1 MTKAHD
7 PASLFDGVILVA
19 APHMD
24 DEVLACGGMIARL
37 PRKDRIHLVYATD
50 GARSPVPLYPWMGKA
65 APDLAQIRM
74 QEAREAMAV
83 LGVPEENLRF
93 LGLEDGR
100 LNRHAGELIA
110 GVADAIAETRPD
122 RIFIPFR
129 YDRHPDHL
137 ALGRATLRALQILA
151 CNCQVY
157 EYFVYYRFRFLAG
170 GDIRRFI
177 RPELL
182 VRVDVDPCSS
192 RKRDALVR
200 YRSQT
205 TCLYGWQRRPI
216 LPRERVEEVSASP
229 ELFLRHDPRYP
240 GPAVFARAA
249 TWIRVVHRVEPW
261 LKQTK
266 EHILAALRPR
276 TIADERRS

>member
-1 MTKAHD
+1 MNHE
-7 PASLFDGVILVA
+7 PAVLFNGIILVA

-24 DEVLACGGMIARL
+24 DEVLACGGTIARL
-37 PRKDRIHLVYATD
+37 PQKGRIHLVYAAD
-50 GARSPVPLYPWMGKA
+50 GARSPVPLYPWMGKP

-83 LGVPEENLRF
+83 LGVPENNLRF
-93 LGLEDGR
+93 LGLEDGQ
-100 LNRHAGELIA
+100 LDRHSRELVSMMAG
-110 GVADAIAETRPD
+110 AIVEIKPD
-122 RIFIPFR
+122 QIFVPFR

-137 ALGRATLRALQILA
+137 ALTRATLEALQLLA
-151 CNCQVY
+151 YDAQVY
-157 EYFVYYRFRFLAG
+157 EYFVYYRFRFLSG

-182 VRVDVDPCSS
+182 LSVDIRPYSS
-192 RKRDALVR
+192 RKKEALLR

-216 LPRERVEEVSASP
+216 LPQERVEEVSQSP
-229 ELFLRHDPRYP
+229 EVFLPYNPGFP
-240 GPAVFARAA
+240 GPSVFASAA
-249 TWIRVVHRVEPW
+249 HWIRVVHRVEPW

-266 EHILAALRPR
+266 EHMLQLFRQR
-276 TIADERRS
+276 RMADGRRS

>member
-1 MTKAHD
+1 MNHE
-7 PASLFDGVILVA
+7 PAVLFNGIILVA

-24 DEVLACGGMIARL
+24 DEVLACGGTIARF
-37 PRKDRIHLVYATD
+37 PQKDRIHLIYATD
-50 GARSPVPLYPWMGKA
+50 GSRSPVPSCPWMGKP

-83 LGVPEENLRF
+83 LGVPEKNLRF
-93 LGLEDGR
+93 LGLEDGQ
-100 LNRHAGELIA
+100 LDRHSREL
-110 GVADAIAETRPD
+110 VSMMSRAIVETKPD
-122 RIFIPFR
+122 QIFIPFR

-137 ALGRATLRALQILA
+137 ALTRATLNALHILEYDA
-151 CNCQVY
+151 HVY
-157 EYFVYYRFRFLAG
+157 EYFVYYRFRFLSG

-182 VRVDVDPCSS
+182 SSVDIRPFSS
-192 RKRDALVR
+192 RKKEALLR

-216 LPRERVEEVSASP
+216 LPQERVEEVSNSP
-229 ELFLRHDPRYP
+229 EVFLTYDLVYP
-240 GPAVFARAA
+240 GPSVFASAA
-249 TWIRVVHRVEPW
+249 HWIRVVHRVEPW

-266 EHILAALRPR
+266 EHMLALFRQRKMADGRRP
-276 TIADERRS
+276 